1 MKKIFLFALMCF
13 VSLSLFAQET
23 NSEESN
29 EPEMDENGKYID
41 LGIDFPEPIVRD
53 GAYDKVMAK
62 EKIALSYDHIREAD
76 VFWSKRI
83 WRVIDTRQKMNK
95 FFVNEHQSFIEV
107 LMDIIQRNPDVQLFV
122 KDNFSETL
130 VATDLVKML
139 GSIDT
144 TEVYDMDTDT
154 YITQITENEF
164 NPKEYNQFRLKEDW
178 IFDEESSTMVCRIL
192 GIAPIRDVIDMNTGQ
207 IRGQQALFWV
217 YYPDL
222 RKYLV
227 KYEAFNDSNDAL
239 KMTWDDVFEAR
250 YFDSYISKESNPD
263 DMLISD
269 KIQGRRD
276 ALMESDNIKNEIFIK
291 EHDLWTY

>member
-1 MKKIFLFALMCF
+1 MCF
-13 VSLSLFAQET
+13 VSLSLVAQET

-29 EPEMDENGKYID
+29 EPEMDEDGKYID

-53 GAYDKVMAK
+53 GAYDKVTAK
-62 EKIALSYDHIREAD
+62 EKITLAYDHIREAD

-83 WRVIDTRQKMNK
+83 WRVVDTRQKMNR

-122 KDNFSETL
+122 KDDFSETID
-130 VATDLVKML
+130 ASDLVKML

-154 YITQITENEF
+154 YITQVTENEF

-178 IFDEESSTMVCRIL
+178 IFDEESSTMVCRVL

-227 KYEAFNDSNDAL
+227 KYEAFNDNNDAL
-239 KMTWDDVFEAR
+239 KMTWEDVFEMR
-250 YFDSYISKESNPD
+250 YFDSFISKESNPD
-263 DMLISD
+263 DMLVSD

-276 ALMESDNIKNEIFIK
+276 ALMESDKIKNEIFIK
-291 EHDLWTY
+291 EHDLWEF